1 MGFCAV
7 DGNTIVG
14 FLVSSAQKIKRFN
27 RAGTKHFKKELRL
40 KKFKFAVLTIIFAL
54 TFIYILPQRFL
65 SQQLAHQAEEVG
77 YDYTAGAHLPAKTVD
92 ISEIGKRAD
101 DLPAPIVRRENEK
114 VIVELETREIVAEIA
129 PGITYEYWTYNGTV
143 PGPFIRVK
151 EGDTVE
157 VRLTHAL
164 HSHAANAEHSFNIS
178 AFPVKSVNAGVGH
191 NDEHDSMANSD
202 HEKAGHAKHS
212 IDLHAV
218 EGPGGG
224 AVLTQVESGQTATF
238 QFKATRPG
246 IYVYHCASPHIPTH
260 VANGMYGLILVEP
273 KNGLAK
279 VAQEFYVMQGEFY
292 TKGEVGEKGHQEFS
306 LEKLKKEAPEYFA
319 FNGRVGSLTGSRA
332 LKAKVGETIR
342 LYFGVGS
349 HIASNFHIIGG
360 ILDKLYPEGDIISLP
375 HRNVQTTIVPP
386 GGAAMAEFKLE
397 VPGKYLLVDHSLSRA
412 IDKGAIGEIIVSGE
426 ENPEIFK
433 KVK

>member
-1 MGFCAV
+1 MIEPGSENFISTTREPELGA
-7 DGNTIVG
+7 
-14 FLVSSAQKIKRFN
+14 LR
-27 RAGTKHFKKELRL
+27 KELRL

-54 TFIYILPQRFL
+54 TFIYVLPQRFL
-65 SQQLAHQAEEVG
+65 SQQLAHEAEE
-77 YDYTAGAHLPAKTVD
+77 AGDAHKMAAVD
-92 ISEIGKRAD
+92 VAEIGKKAD
-101 DLPAPIVRRENEK
+101 DLPLPIVRKENEK

-129 PGITYEYWTYNGTV
+129 PGVTYEYWTYNGTV

-164 HSHAANAEHSFNIS
+164 HNHAANAEHSFNIS
-178 AFPVKSVNAGVGH
+178 AFPIKTANACEDEQGAIVPCEEDGH
-191 NDEHDSMANSD
+191 SHDAAVSEHEA
-202 HEKAGHAKHS
+202 AGHAKHS

-224 AVLTQVESGQTATF
+224 AVLTQVESGKTEAF

-260 VANGMYGLILVEP
+260 VANGMYGMILVEP

-279 VAQEFYVMQGEFY
+279 VDKEFYVMQGEFY

-306 LEKLKKEAPEYFA
+306 LEKLKKEEPTYFA

-332 LKAKVGETIR
+332 LQAKVGETIR

-375 HRNVQTTIVPP
+375 HRNVQTTIVPA
-386 GGAAMAEFKLE
+386 GGAMMVEFKLE

-412 IDKGAIGEIIVSGE
+412 IDKGALGEIIVSGE

-433 KVK
+433 KIE